1 MKFGKYLLDKE
12 RPSWAGKYL
21 DYAGLKELIKNAAR
35 EHEAQGSFDVYSPR
49 AASLTVLRGE
59 NLRDSAEE
67 QFFQKLED
75 EVDKIGGFTGE
86 QVQSLRSRLYELQQ
100 RIEAAGLPLL
110 QDGSSEKVKLQE
122 ELLVEA
128 KDIGDEF
135 LQLEKYVNLNYMGF
149 HKILKKHDKQL
160 PHSPCRQFYISH
172 LHNQPWVQGS
182 YADLL
187 VTLGH
192 VYADIRGDH
201 ERGNA
206 DGTGG
211 AGDTGMLGL
220 SPRGSLSM
228 STSGVLGASPTI
240 SRRNTASLGDE
251 MALPRVLSANKML
264 KSRTKY
270 WVDVRHISKVKHMI
284 LPHLP
289 VYQFDEN
296 EYTGDSQLVNSVYL
310 DNANLEV
317 YHSRLKDDG
326 RNGMVVK
333 LSWYGSQEP
342 IDVHV
347 QVRFEK
353 HISVLLSS
361 LAVGDIVC
369 LWFECGDVHWKRLTL
384 TVMFA
389 RYCSARMWGR

>member
-12 RPSWAGKYL
+12 RDSWKGKYL
-21 DYAGLKELIKNAAR
+21 DYAALKELIKLASR
-35 EHEAQGSFDVYSPR
+35 EFESQGFADNVYSPR
-49 AASLTVLRGE
+49 AASLTVLRAE
-59 NLRDSAEE
+59 NARDSAEE
-67 QFFQKLED
+67 NFFQKLED
-75 EVDKIGGFTGE
+75 EVDKIGSFTSE

-100 RIEAAGLPLL
+100 RIDSLGLPQLRDSAKKA
-110 QDGSSEKVKLQE
+110 QLQE
-122 ELLVEA
+122 ELLGEA

-192 VYADIRGDH
+192 VYAEIRGDD
-201 ERGNA
+201 EAANVGVQI
-206 DGTGG
+206 
-211 AGDTGMLGL
+211 LGS
-220 SPRGSLSM
+220 SPRGSLSG
-228 STSGVLGASPTI
+228 SVLGTSPPP
-240 SRRNTASLGDE
+240 SRRVTPPLGGAE
-251 MALPRVLSANKML
+251 AIPRVLSAHKML

-270 WVDVRHISKVKHMI
+270 WVDVRHVSKVKHEI

-326 RNGMVVK
+326 RQGMVVK

-347 QVRFEK
+347 QVRFV
-353 HISVLLSS
+353 ISPVGFCRDDLSIFSS
-361 LAVGDIVC
+361 LI
-369 LWFECGDVHWKRLTL
+369 FN
-384 TVMFA
+384 
-389 RYCSARMWGR
+389 

>member
-110 QDGSSEKVKLQE
+110 QDGSSEKVKVQE

-206 DGTGG
+206 GGTGG

-361 LAVGDIVC
+361 LPVGDIVC
-369 LWFECGDVHWKRLTL
+369 LWFECGDVHWK
-384 TVMFA
+384 
-389 RYCSARMWGR
+389 

>member
-361 LAVGDIVC
+361 LPVGDIVC
-369 LWFECGDVHWKRLTL
+369 LWFECGDVHWK
-384 TVMFA
+384 
-389 RYCSARMWGR
+389 